1 MGKIID
7 DGVSKDDLISMTE
20 YLYKKEKITKEER
33 DKIILIIIKEP

>member
-20 YLYKKEKITKEER
+20 YLYKKGKITKEER